1 MTGSRGPERAGS
13 HQERQRADLLARG
26 RYEPEA
32 GFDRRLVPTAV
43 LVRRHKSATSAASRA
58 GELQNYGK
66 SLRFGQRGGGASG

>member
-43 LVRRHKSATSAASRA
+43 LVRRHKSASRA